1 MCTLLIAHR
10 FVEHIPVIVLANRDE
25 FLARPSLPPAVR
37 DRTPPVFCGLDA
49 REGGTW
55 FGVNA
60 RGLVV
65 GLTNLTL
72 RSPDPSLRSR
82 GLLCLDMLGLARAR
96 DVREVLAALDRD
108 AYNPFNLVA
117 LDGDVAVRAS
127 YDRTASVETLE
138 PGVYATTNWP
148 VGSEA
153 DAKRVSLEARVRA
166 GLSPRATV
174 DQVAELLKQEGRGHQ
189 GQGDPRASV
198 CCHAQGYGTR
208 ASTVVQVGTGNRV
221 WVEHADGPPCT
232 TAYESVSGQ
241 VAAMMAFKGF

>member
-1 MCTLLIAHR
+1 M
-10 FVEHIPVIVLANRDE
+10 
-25 FLARPSLPPAVR
+25 
-37 DRTPPVFCGLDA
+37 PPVFCGLDA

-82 GLLCLDMLGLARAR
+82 GLLCLDMLALARAK
-96 DVREVLAALDRD
+96 DVRDALVGLDRD

-117 LDGDVAVRAS
+117 LDTDDAVRAS
-127 YDRTASVETLE
+127 YDREALVETLQ

-148 VGSEA
+148 VGSDGDE
-153 DAKRVSLEARVRA
+153 KRVSLEARVRSE
-166 GLSPRATV
+166 LSAQATV
-174 DQVAELLKQEGRGHQ
+174 CQVADLLKKEGCGHQ
-189 GQGDPRASV
+189 EQGDPRASV

-208 ASTVVQVGTGNRV
+208 ASTVVLVGTGDRV
-221 WVEHADGPPCT
+221 RVEHADGPPCS
-232 TAYESVSGQ
+232 TAYEDVSGP
-241 VAAMMAFKGF
+241 VAAMMGFKRF